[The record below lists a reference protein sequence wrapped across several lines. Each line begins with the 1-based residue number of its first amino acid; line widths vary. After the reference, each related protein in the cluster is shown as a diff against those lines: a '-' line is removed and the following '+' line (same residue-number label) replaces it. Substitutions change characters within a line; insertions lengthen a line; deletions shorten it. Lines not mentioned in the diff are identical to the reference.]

1 MVLLLDIDKLFS
13 DFLPDYIDKHC
24 AGLTPEEIENKID
37 EIYNAFTL
45 EPLKVTRGKT
55 VTEYYDGFT
64 AEELCLALGEHI
76 NSGIPPS
83 AYLTDAITNKDGG
96 EDILLGYL
104 SSDNEELAVYALN
117 LLADKGYDK
126 FDDKLLDFILTGEN
140 ATLSELSTEILST
153 RANAVRGK
161 ILLLYDDATD
171 GVKANLCEILSYTN
185 PSEKVLSI
193 LLDEFNS
200 HPENI
205 PLYAQFLG
213 RFGDEK
219 ALPVLLDMIE
229 KDSIDYADYQELK
242 SAIEML
248 GGEYEK
254 KKDFSNDKAFLAV
267 KKVDDE
273 INN

>member
-1 MVLLLDIDKLFS
+1 MILLLDIDELFS
-13 DFLPDYIDKHC
+13 DFIPDYINKNC
-24 AGLTPEEIENKID
+24 QGLTPEEIEGKID
-37 EIYNAFTL
+37 EIYNAFTQ
-45 EPLKVTRGKT
+45 EPLKATRGKT
-55 VTEYYDGFT
+55 ITEYYDGFT
-64 AEELCLALGEHI
+64 AEELCIALGEHI
-76 NSGIPPS
+76 RSNIAPS

-96 EDILLGYL
+96 EEILLEYL

-126 FDDKLLDFILTGEN
+126 ADDKLLDFILNGEN
-140 ATLSELSTEILST
+140 ATLLELSTEILST
-153 RANAVRGK
+153 RANEVKDK
-161 ILLLYDDATD
+161 ILNCFDDASEA
-171 GVKANLCEILSYTN
+171 VKVNLCEILSYTV
-185 PSEKVLSI
+185 PTEKVLSI
-193 LLDEFNS
+193 LLEEFKS
-200 HPENI
+200 HSENI

-219 ALPVLLDMIE
+219 ALPVLLEVIE

-248 GGEYEK
+248 GGEYQN
-254 KKDFSNDKAFLAV
+254 KKDFSSDKAFLAV